1 MRTKRLTAMAIR
13 SKSPHSPDV
22 RGKGDQPRVI
32 VALHE
37 GVYGASSGTGFS
49 NRAFLTALARL
60 LPVGRLAVVTPDV
73 PQSACDRDP
82 QWTAEVQQMLQQAE
96 AEIITIPDA
105 HLLPKSVQGCEQL
118 CDLVAEAAVRVAD
131 HSGRCLL
138 IGLDVPFLGLAP
150 YMPPTME
157 LLLVPRST
165 AALTQPQDRARVR
178 WEKAGLWAATARGGR
193 IGAISSH
200 MRGHLTVSCA
210 LRRGSIVDI
219 PNGLILE
226 ETGKPSAV
234 LPLPFRARGGFL
246 LAMGR
251 PVPTK
256 GFEDLLKAL
265 HILKDQGVRLP
276 HLLLAAATPGES
288 DELTPYQTHLAAGI
302 REHGL
307 DATLITRFSPSIRSW
322 LHSPALRA
330 VVVPSREEPFGRIPL
345 EAFAAGASPVVATAA
360 GGLAQTV
367 IEGETGFTAAPGD
380 PASLAAA
387 LHRALTVMPR
397 ERFRLVRAG
406 TALLRSRH
414 DYEAGIGSALSS
426 IAPWALAP
434 MPDAGSGSR

>member
-1 MRTKRLTAMAIR
+1 VRKKRSPATATYPMAHGSSGIW
-13 SKSPHSPDV
+13 V
-22 RGKGDQPRVI
+22 KGDQPRVI

-37 GVYGASSGTGFS
+37 GFYGTSSGTGFS

-60 LPVGRLAVVTPDV
+60 LPTGRLAVVTPHV
-73 PQSACDRDP
+73 PEALGDHDP
-82 QWTAEVQQMLQQAE
+82 QWSTEVRQTLEPAE
-96 AEIITIPDA
+96 AEIITIPDG
-105 HLLPKSVQGCEQL
+105 HRLPKSVQGCEQL
-118 CDLVAEAAVRVAD
+118 CDLVAEAAVRIAD

-150 YMPPTME
+150 YTPPTME

-165 AALTQPQDRARVR
+165 AALTRPHDRARVR
-178 WEKAGLWAATARGGR
+178 WEQAGLRAAAAHGGR
-193 IGAISSH
+193 IAAISSH
-200 MRGHLTVSCA
+200 MRGHLTVNCG
-210 LRRGSIVDI
+210 LRRRSIVDI
-219 PNGLILE
+219 PNGLIFE
-226 ETGKPSAV
+226 ETGPPSAV
-234 LPLPFRARGGFL
+234 LPLPSAARKGFL

-251 PVPTK
+251 PVPAK

-265 HILKDQGVRLP
+265 HILKDHGVCLP
-276 HLLLAAATPGES
+276 HLLLAATTS
-288 DELTPYQTHLAAGI
+288 DELTPHQTRLAAGM
-302 REHGL
+302 REYGL
-307 DATLITRFSPSIRSW
+307 DATLVTRFSPAIRSW

-345 EAFAAGASPVVATAA
+345 EAFAAGTAPVIATAA

-367 IEGETGFTAAPGD
+367 IEGETGFTATPGD

-397 ERFRLVRAG
+397 ERIRLAQAG

-414 DYEAGIGSALSS
+414 DYEATIGTALSH

-434 MPDAGSGSR
+434 THNAEIGSR